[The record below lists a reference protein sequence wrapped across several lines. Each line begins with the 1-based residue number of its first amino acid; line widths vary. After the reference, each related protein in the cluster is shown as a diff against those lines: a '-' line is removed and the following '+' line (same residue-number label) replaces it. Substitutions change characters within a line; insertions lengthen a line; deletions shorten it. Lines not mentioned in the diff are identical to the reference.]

1 MRQAWRHILTVG
13 TARIFSLSIS
23 TLIML
28 VTARTL
34 GPTSQG
40 ILVASLTWVTLFAN
54 FSGFSLEQVAHF
66 RIQLNKGT
74 DWLPRICGTLLFL
87 GTLLSITAIAAGFFL
102 QQFFATELFRNIPPF
117 VLSLA
122 FGLIPLFVFE
132 QYLSSLLAAANRLQW
147 YNKAQYAG
155 RSLWLLLTAAFLFV
169 FEFNVPLAITAQLCG
184 QSLVVFVAATG
195 LIKGSFRKLSID
207 FEEAGEL
214 LKGSAKLHLN
224 SVGVFI
230 LSQSAVL
237 FLNHFSTPPEVA
249 WYQVANQIVMSF
261 LVIPYSASTVIFSR
275 IAQSSPDRIWGE
287 QKKIMLGVISMV
299 ALLSTIAFFAA
310 PWAIPLLLGN
320 QYPPSVC
327 IFRWLLPTVLGL
339 SFAQLMAPQWISRG
353 KFMWTTS
360 LTATAA
366 VLNLIANAILIP
378 RFHLMGAVWVS
389 LITYLGLTLITQFT
403 FAWWCETKSR
413 QI

>member
-1 MRQAWRHILTVG
+1 
-13 TARIFSLSIS
+13 
-23 TLIML
+23 ML

-66 RIQLNKGT
+66 RIQINKGT
-74 DWLPRICGTLLFL
+74 DWFPRICGTLLFL
-87 GTLLSITAIAAGFFL
+87 GTLLSITAIVAGFLL
-102 QQFFATELFRNIPPF
+102 QHFFATELFRNIPPF

-122 FGLIPLFVFE
+122 FGLLPLFVSE

-155 RSLWLLLTAAFLFV
+155 RSLWLLLTATFLFV

-184 QSLVVFVAATG
+184 QSMVVFVAATG
-195 LIKGSFRKLSID
+195 LMKGSFRKLSID
-207 FEEAGEL
+207 FEEAREL

-224 SVGVFI
+224 SVGAFI

-237 FLNHFSTPPEVA
+237 FLNHFSTPSEVA

-261 LVIPYSASTVIFSR
+261 LVIPYAASTVFFSR
-275 IAQSSPDRIWGE
+275 IAQSSPDRVWQE
-287 QKKIMLGVISMV
+287 QKKIMFGVITMIAIIS
-299 ALLSTIAFFAA
+299 AIAFFAA
-310 PWAIPLLLGN
+310 PWVIPLLLGN
-320 QYPPSVC
+320 QYSPVVDV
-327 IFRWLLPTVLGL
+327 FRWLLPTVIGL
-339 SFAQLMAPQWISRG
+339 SIAQLMTPQWISRG
-353 KFMWTTS
+353 KFIWTASVTV
-360 LTATAA
+360 TAA
-366 VLNLIANAILIP
+366 ILNLIANTILIP
-378 RFHLMGAVWVS
+378 RLHLMGAVWVS

-413 QI
+413 RQLYADNQNI